1 MTSLNLAII
10 LAVALCDGLVLGYYF
25 NHRAVTR
32 LRAQLAAAR
41 TEFDRLEGRTAVP
54 PLRLV
59 SGDEPDGAA

>member
-41 TEFDRLEGRTAVP
+41 VEVDRLEGRTAVP